1 MPYLCNYWGLKKG
14 LPKKVQ
20 IYCPKVPKGCSWL
33 LLMLMLRWLFCT
45 LHSLLEPQT
54 RRWSILKLLQLQIK
68 ERQDDLLLN
77 SAYAKA
83 VLNHSYKI
91 LLKDK
96 LVQTAWINLRSVI
109 FGSFMVYTMQALLT
123 INLASYV
130 FGLRQGC
137 PCLFWHGLP
146 GSLGGVSVGVAG
158 FWANWQLKSI
168 KERLQDLLLATSLS
182 LRERLQDC
190 QAGF

>member
-1 MPYLCNYWGLKKG
+1 M
-14 LPKKVQ
+14 
-20 IYCPKVPKGCSWL
+20 
-33 LLMLMLRWLFCT
+33 
-45 LHSLLEPQT
+45 
-54 RRWSILKLLQLQIK
+54 
-68 ERQDDLLLN
+68 LN

-96 LVQTAWINLRSVI
+96 LVQTAWINLRTVI
-109 FGSFMVYTMQALLT
+109 FGSFMVYTMEALLA
-123 INLASYV
+123 IHLASYV

-182 LRERLQDC
+182 LREAPRQSVGQDFKTRPYVETHPFC
-190 QAGF
+190 LRFHRKTIMTIAG